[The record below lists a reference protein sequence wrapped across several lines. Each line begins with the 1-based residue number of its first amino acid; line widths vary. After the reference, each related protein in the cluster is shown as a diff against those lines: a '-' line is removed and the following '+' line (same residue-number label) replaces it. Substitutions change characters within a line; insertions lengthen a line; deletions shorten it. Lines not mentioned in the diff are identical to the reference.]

1 MVTWILNLNWIKLN
15 STYQVK
21 QIFEWLVTS
30 ILWFQR
36 PFLFY
41 IAVNDHMKTFPF
53 IRMVYTEL
61 TRSWKLRCNYLK
73 RTAPMRGIHNDLL
86 ISLCEG
92 AALFPWPKW
101 CNLFASYFIIMHCY
115 KCMCVFWI
123 CVTGSIAYIAFSL
136 VVSNKA
142 IFAQCCLHL
151 VILVLTTIS
160 AMVSF
165 GICVIVN
172 L

>member
-1 MVTWILNLNWIKLN
+1 M
-15 STYQVK
+15 TYLFPSVK
-21 QIFEWLVTS
+21 ELPCS
-30 ILWFQR
+30 
-36 PFLFY
+36 PDP
-41 IAVNDHMKTFPF
+41 NDAT
-53 IRMVYTEL
+53 
-61 TRSWKLRCNYLK
+61 YL
-73 RTAPMRGIHNDLL
+73 PL
-86 ISLCEG
+86 ISSSCTVT
-92 AALFPWPKW
+92 
-101 CNLFASYFIIMHCY
+101 
-115 KCMCVFWI
+115 KCMCVFCI